1 MAKTKHAEK
10 NADTITAKD
19 GKRFWKRWWFWVI
32 VVLVIAAIGGAT
44 GAGNGTGTGA
54 GQTQNAN
61 TATDAQQQPAEPQQE
76 PTGSDATPDDGETTS
91 GGIGYG
97 DAVVACD
104 NAAREQLF
112 PGSAYESSPLLGKQK
127 GQVGIDDAQ
136 YLAAYNVTVDGRH
149 TAITCLVDGTKDN
162 VNVISIN
169 ETEAR

>member
-44 GAGNGTGTGA
+44 GAGNGT
-54 GQTQNAN
+54 
-61 TATDAQQQPAEPQQE
+61 ATDAQQQPAEPQQE
-76 PTGSDATPDDGETTS
+76 PTGSDAAPDDGETTS

-112 PGSAYESSPLLGKQK
+112 PGSVYESSPLLGKQK
-127 GQVGIDDAQ
+127 GQLGIDDAQ

-162 VNVISIN
+162 INVISVN

>member
-1 MAKTKHAEK
+1 MPKTNRNVE
-10 NADTITAKD
+10 TTAKP
-19 GKRFWKRWWFWVI
+19 FWKRWWFWVI

-44 GAGNGTGTGA
+44 GAGNGTDTGA
-54 GQTQNAN
+54 GQTQNTN

-76 PTGSDATPDDGETTS
+76 PTGSDETPDDGETTS